1 MNNID
6 PTLQEAIDAT
16 DQPKEESR
24 FKVQKHV
31 SEDTIKVLARRLEES
46 LPTISLSK
54 EEMKSSDECFEES
67 ALLAIVKDAESNKAV
82 TQAQIKHARKK
93 RLYESWRKTLTEP
106 LLQAKR
112 KIDELCNGLS
122 DKHEKEATRLGLLNS
137 NFELAERKRVFEEQE
152 IQRKR
157 LEEIERQRQ
166 AEIERVATEQRA
178 KEREA
183 IEARIKAERETA
195 AAKSE
200 AERISA
206 KMARDHSDRL
216 AAIVNQSAS
225 LANAAVESIQTKAGE
240 AARIESKPI
249 ESTRSAGQV
258 FADDWDFQVTL
269 PYEAIKHYPDCFL
282 PPKILVGA
290 LKARIKAGLEFDKNF
305 TMKGITFTRK
315 LKANVRTGK
324 GVIDV

>member
-6 PTLQEAIDAT
+6 PSLQEAIDAI
-16 DQPKEESR
+16 DAADSPKALVRYISEDLVKEVARQIESR
-24 FKVQKHV
+24 IPDIVF
-31 SEDTIKVLARRLEES
+31 
-46 LPTISLSK
+46 SK
-54 EEMKSSDECFEES
+54 EEMKSSEECFEES

-82 TQAQIKHARKK
+82 TAAQVKHARKK
-93 RLYESWRKTLTEP
+93 RLYQSWRKTLTEP

-122 DKHEKEATRLGLLNS
+122 DKHEKEAARLGLLNS
-137 NFELAERKRVFEEQE
+137 NFEIAERKRVFEEQE

-166 AEIERVATEQRA
+166 AEIERIATEQRA

-183 IEARIKAERETA
+183 IEARIKAELETA
-195 AAKSE
+195 AAKSD
-200 AERISA
+200 AERYAA
-206 KMARDHSDRL
+206 KMARFESDRL
-216 AAIVNQSAS
+216 AAIANKSAEK
-225 LANAAVESIQTKAGE
+225 ANSAAEAIQTKAAE

-258 FADDWDFQVTL
+258 FADDWEIVVTN
-269 PYEAIKHYPDCFL
+269 PYEIARYYPDCCTVT
-282 PPKILVGA
+282 ILVGA
-290 LKARIKAGLEFDKNF
+290 VKARIKAGLEFDKNF